1 MTTMPTPLAAALLR
15 ARSHEAPGPDLPHRP
30 ATVPAPRGLPVP
42 LALDPLLRHSLA
54 GGRRRPV
61 PSAGALH
68 PVRVRLLAGSGS
80 GVPPG
85 QYAYDPRT
93 HHLHPLG
100 PAPRPAPPGAFAVVG
115 VAPEATVAH
124 YRHRAWPLTLLDAGH
139 AVAALV
145 AAGAS
150 AYCLDLAAD
159 GLPAAPTGTGGGIL
173 GETAGAVPLAVV
185 RLTRTGVLSS
195 WPNRAA
201 AGQAGAAR
209 HPADGHHPDLA
220 QARDALTLVAAAG
233 SRHGTWRTA
242 PPRAPLSVVLRRR
255 SAPLTTLAAARRPDD
270 DALGHVLAAARAAAT
285 GGPRWYVAV
294 GGDRPGLLTART
306 RGAAG
311 LRTVATGPVLPT
323 LAAWAAGQGW
333 LARTGAVLLAVGCPT
348 GAPPARVRR
357 DHLLAG
363 YGVGHAHLAA
373 TALGLSARPV
383 GSWQC
388 ADLGAAIGGTAG
400 DGWVLH
406 ALALGAP
413 PRRRSPAPVPD
424 VSRRDGPAVPGPRTA
439 EEHHAA

>member
-1 MTTMPTPLAAALLR
+1 MPTPLAAALLR
-15 ARSHEAPGPDLPHRP
+15 ARSDEAPGPDLPHRP
-30 ATVPAPRGLPVP
+30 AAGPALRGLPVP

-68 PVRVRLLAGSGS
+68 PVRVRLLAGTGS

-93 HHLHPLG
+93 HRLHPIG

-139 AVAALV
+139 AVASLV
-145 AAGAS
+145 AAGAP

-159 GLPAAPTGTGGGIL
+159 GLPAADPPRAVGAGDVL
-173 GETAGAVPLAVV
+173 AETAGAVPLAVV
-185 RLTRTGVLSS
+185 RLTRTGILSA
-195 WPNRAA
+195 WPRRAA
-201 AGQAGAAR
+201 HGRAGAAH
-209 HPADGHHPDLA
+209 HPADPRHPDLA
-220 QARDALTLVAAAG
+220 QARHALSLVAAAG
-233 SRHGTWRTA
+233 SRHGTWRTV
-242 PPRAPLSVVLRRR
+242 PSRAPLSVVLRRR
-255 SAPLTTLAAARRPDD
+255 SAPLTTLAAATRPDD
-270 DALGHVLAAARAAAT
+270 DALGQVLATARAAAA

-348 GAPPARVRR
+348 GAPPARIRR

-363 YGVGHAHLAA
+363 YGVGHAQLAA

-388 ADLGAAIGGTAG
+388 ADLGAAIGGPAG

-406 ALALGAP
+406 ALAVGAPP
-413 PRRRSPAPVPD
+413 PRRRPAPAPD
-424 VSRRDGPAVPGPRTA
+424 TSRRDGPVVPGPRTA

>member
-1 MTTMPTPLAAALLR
+1 MTTMPTPLSAALLR
-15 ARSHEAPGPDLPHRP
+15 ARSNEAPGPDLPHRP
-30 ATVPAPRGLPVP
+30 AAGPELRGLPVP

-54 GGRRRPV
+54 GGRLRPV

-68 PVRVRLLAGSGS
+68 PVRVRLLAGTGS

-93 HHLHPLG
+93 HRLHPLG
-100 PAPRPAPPGAFAVVG
+100 PPPRPAPPGTFAILG

-145 AAGAS
+145 AAGAY
-150 AYCLDLAAD
+150 AYSLDLAAD
-159 GLPAAPTGTGGGIL
+159 GVPPAPAQRDGGVVR
-173 GETAGAVPLAVV
+173 ETAGAVPLAVV
-185 RLTRTGVLSS
+185 RLTRTGILSS
-195 WPNRAA
+195 WPRRSAPDRAGTAPDA
-201 AGQAGAAR
+201 A
-209 HPADGHHPDLA
+209 DDHHPDLA
-220 QARDALTLVAAAG
+220 QARHALSLVAAAG
-233 SRHGTWRTA
+233 SRNGTWRTA
-242 PPRAPLSVVLRRR
+242 PPRASRAVILRRR
-255 SAPLTTLAAARRPDD
+255 SAPLATLATADRPDD
-270 DALGHVLAAARAAAT
+270 TALGHVLAAARAAAA

-294 GGDRPGLLTART
+294 GGDRPGLLAART
-306 RGAAG
+306 KAAAG

-333 LARTGAVLLAVGCPT
+333 LAGTGAVLLAVGCPT

-363 YGVGHAHLAA
+363 YGVGHAQLAA

-388 ADLGAAIGGTAG
+388 ADLGAAVGGPTG

-413 PRRRSPAPVPD
+413 RRRRSAPDPA
-424 VSRRDGPAVPGPRTA
+424 RRDGPAVPGPRTA